1 MVTSAFPLAS
11 SGHPKTHG
19 FSEKIFQTAAKV
31 KTRRRLEAMRQRHEA
46 RRKTHQLEE
55 WNRQRMAKEEQ
66 RQRICDRQRL
76 RMEERE
82 RSLAS
87 KSERWNWYSCYW
99 KWLNVPGFINHG

>member
-1 MVTSAFPLAS
+1 MVTYAFPLAS
-11 SGHPKTHG
+11 SGHPKPMG
-19 FSEKIFQTAAKV
+19 FPQIFPRRMAKV

-87 KSERWNWYSCYW
+87 KSSNYW